1 MTRERPPDRREAELV
16 DFDHAG
22 RRWTATVGRFA
33 NGRIAELFIDGPKEA
48 PIVELAQES
57 AIVASLALQSG
68 CAFETLRH
76 ALAGRNAGP
85 LGAALAL
92 IEGTAAPQLNG
103 HLQRLSNPSVRRTE
117 DTQEARVQTSE
128 P

>member
-1 MTRERPPDRREAELV
+1 MLERERLSDRREAELV
-16 DFDHAG
+16 DFEHTG
-22 RRWTATVGRFA
+22 RRWTVAVGRFLD
-33 NGRIAELFIDGPKEA
+33 GRVAEVLIDGPKEA

-76 ALAGRNAGP
+76 ALAGREAGP
-85 LGAALAL
+85 LGAALA
-92 IEGTAAPQLNG
+92 
-103 HLQRLSNPSVRRTE
+103 SVDGST
-117 DTQEARVQTSE
+117 

>member
-1 MTRERPPDRREAELV
+1 MLERERLSDRREAELA
-16 DFDHAG
+16 DFGHAG
-22 RRWTATVGRFA
+22 RRWTVTVGRFA
-33 NGRIAELFIDGPKEA
+33 DGRIAELFIDGPKEA

-76 ALAGRNAGP
+76 ALAGREAGP

-92 IEGTAAPQLNG
+92 VDGSAP
-103 HLQRLSNPSVRRTE
+103 
-117 DTQEARVQTSE
+117 
-128 P
+128 

>member
-1 MTRERPPDRREAELV
+1 MTERERLPDRREAELV
-16 DFDHAG
+16 DFEHAG
-22 RRWTATVGRFA
+22 RRWTVAIGRFTD
-33 NGRIAELFIDGPKEA
+33 GRIAEIFIDGPKEA

-68 CAFETLRH
+68 CTFKLLCH

-92 IEGTAAPQLNG
+92 IEGRTASQSNG
-103 HLQRLSNPSVRRTE
+103 QEQRNG
-117 DTQEARVQTSE
+117 
-128 P
+128 

>member
-1 MTRERPPDRREAELV
+1 MSRARLPNRRAAEL
-16 DFDHAG
+16 FNFEHAG
-22 RRWTATVGRFA
+22 RRWTVCVGRFDD
-33 NGRIAELFIDGPKEA
+33 GRIAELFVDAAKASPL
-48 PIVELAQES
+48 VELAQES

-92 IEGTAAPQLNG
+92 IEGMAAPQPNG
-103 HLQRLSNPSVRRTE
+103 
-117 DTQEARVQTSE
+117 QEARNG
-128 P
+128 